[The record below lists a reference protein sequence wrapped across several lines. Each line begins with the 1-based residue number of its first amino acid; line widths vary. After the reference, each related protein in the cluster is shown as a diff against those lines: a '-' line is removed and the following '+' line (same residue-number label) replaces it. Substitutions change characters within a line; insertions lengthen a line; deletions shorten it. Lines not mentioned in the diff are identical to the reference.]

1 MNMDVFNKDK
11 EEIVFMFGRVVQQSY
26 MIYSMKNRSINIKF
40 EK

>member
-1 MNMDVFNKDK
+1 MDVFNKDK
-11 EEIVFMFGRVVQQSY
+11 EEIVFMCKVVQQSY